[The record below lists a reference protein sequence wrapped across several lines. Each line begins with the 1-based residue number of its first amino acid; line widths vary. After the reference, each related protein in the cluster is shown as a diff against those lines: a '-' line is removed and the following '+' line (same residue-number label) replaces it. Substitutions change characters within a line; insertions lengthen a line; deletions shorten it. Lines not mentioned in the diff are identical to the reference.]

1 MAEVE
6 TEASA
11 PAGFES
17 VAFAGIGLTCEMLEP
32 VQLASPEDWELV
44 VSELEPWGEVPE
56 LGAIESLLS
65 GATNRGP
72 VATLFSDSKWLAEF
86 LPWGSDGCLKRR
98 CTSAQSVT
106 AAPCGGYTWNGD
118 DVILVRFAK
127 DGGPDAGSELADSL
141 ESGDASQAKE
151 VLHRCGAVLGNYH
164 TEVEDVRTTPPDPR
178 RWNARFAS
186 LEESLRAD
194 LIWRAPFTRDVPCM
208 LSLGDVR
215 LSDTVGQTVRIGRPR
230 MADCLNEPNCE
241 FPAIRDLASLVHD
254 LSRIHHNHGSELD
267 IVELRSSLI
276 DGWRST
282 APEDW
287 CSTDA
292 FYAHRGGLA
301 IWEYEQCML
310 DVIEAVSNQSGA
322 PEPAVTIL
330 RHVRGFQKRM
340 FNNRT
345 LGALSIMAAFFGISS
360 VINQFPPS
368 IDELAMPI
376 LFFIASVGFFLSYR
390 SLSPPPERPITHSV

>member
-56 LGAIESLLS
+56 PGAIESLLP
-65 GATNRGP
+65 GASNRGP
-72 VATLFSDSKWLAEF
+72 IVTLFSDSKWLAKF
-86 LPWGSDGCLKRR
+86 LPWGSDGRLKRR

-106 AAPCGGYTWNGD
+106 DAPCGGYTWNGD

-127 DGGPDAGSELADSL
+127 DGGPDAGSELIDSL

-178 RWNARFAS
+178 RWNAHFAS

-254 LSRIHHNHGSELD
+254 LSRIHHNYGSELD
-267 IVELRSSLI
+267 IVELRSSLL

-330 RHVRGFQKRM
+330 RHVRGFQKKM

-360 VINQFPPS
+360 IINQFPPS
-368 IDELAMPI
+368 IDELPIPI
-376 LFFIASVGFFLSYR
+376 LFFIASVGLFLSYR
-390 SLSPPPERPITHSV
+390 SSSPPPERPITHSV

>member
-1 MAEVE
+1 MAEWTRVWRPVAMAEVE

-86 LPWGSDGCLKRR
+86 LPWGSDGRLKRR

-141 ESGDASQAKE
+141 ESGDASLAKA
-151 VLHRCGAVLGNYH
+151 VLHRCGAVL
-164 TEVEDVRTTPPDPR
+164 
-178 RWNARFAS
+178 
-186 LEESLRAD
+186 
-194 LIWRAPFTRDVPCM
+194 
-208 LSLGDVR
+208 
-215 LSDTVGQTVRIGRPR
+215 
-230 MADCLNEPNCE
+230 
-241 FPAIRDLASLVHD
+241 
-254 LSRIHHNHGSELD
+254 
-267 IVELRSSLI
+267 
-276 DGWRST
+276 
-282 APEDW
+282 
-287 CSTDA
+287 
-292 FYAHRGGLA
+292 
-301 IWEYEQCML
+301 
-310 DVIEAVSNQSGA
+310 
-322 PEPAVTIL
+322 
-330 RHVRGFQKRM
+330 
-340 FNNRT
+340 
-345 LGALSIMAAFFGISS
+345 
-360 VINQFPPS
+360 
-368 IDELAMPI
+368 
-376 LFFIASVGFFLSYR
+376 
-390 SLSPPPERPITHSV
+390 

>member
-17 VAFAGIGLTCEMLEP
+17 VAFAGIGLTCELLEP

-56 LGAIESLLS
+56 PGAIESLLP
-65 GATNRGP
+65 GASNRGP
-72 VATLFSDSKWLAEF
+72 IVTLFSDSKWLAEF
-86 LPWGSDGCLKRR
+86 LPWGSDGRLKRR

-106 AAPCGGYTWNGD
+106 DAPCGGYTWNGD

-127 DGGPDAGSELADSL
+127 DGGPDAGSELIDSL

-178 RWNARFAS
+178 RWNAHFAS

-254 LSRIHHNHGSELD
+254 LSRIHHNYGSELD
-267 IVELRSSLI
+267 IVELRSSLL

-322 PEPAVTIL
+322 PEPAMTIL
-330 RHVRGFQKRM
+330 RHVRGFQKKM

-360 VINQFPPS
+360 IINQFPPS
-368 IDELAMPI
+368 IDELSIPI
-376 LFFIASVGFFLSYR
+376 LFFIASVGLFLSYR
-390 SLSPPPERPITHSV
+390 SSSPPPERPITHSV

>member
-1 MAEVE
+1 M
-6 TEASA
+6 
-11 PAGFES
+11 
-17 VAFAGIGLTCEMLEP
+17 
-32 VQLASPEDWELV
+32 
-44 VSELEPWGEVPE
+44 
-56 LGAIESLLS
+56 
-65 GATNRGP
+65 
-72 VATLFSDSKWLAEF
+72 
-86 LPWGSDGCLKRR
+86 
-98 CTSAQSVT
+98 
-106 AAPCGGYTWNGD
+106 
-118 DVILVRFAK
+118 
-127 DGGPDAGSELADSL
+127 
-141 ESGDASQAKE
+141 
-151 VLHRCGAVLGNYH
+151 LHRCGAVLGNYH

-178 RWNARFAS
+178 RWNARLAS